1 MPQPCAASASEP
13 SSDNAMSTI
22 QQIVKDCRTSMDKG
36 LDAAKR
42 EFSSVRSGK
51 ASPNMLDT
59 VRVEMYGQQMS
70 LNQVAGIAAPE
81 PRTILVTPF
90 DKTQAKAI
98 EKAIRDSDLGLEPS
112 SQGGVIRVPL
122 PQMNE
127 QRRKDLV
134 KIVHK
139 LAEDGKIAVRHART
153 HARDGLK
160 KLTGVSEDDVKHAEK
175 DLQKV
180 HDDYIGKIDAMI
192 KAKEAEIM
200 EV

>member
-1 MPQPCAASASEP
+1 M
-13 SSDNAMSTI
+13 
-22 QQIVKDCRTSMDKG
+22 KDCRTSMDKG

-51 ASPNMLDT
+51 ASPSMLDT
-59 VRVEMYGQQMS
+59 VRVEMYGQHMM
-70 LNQVAGIAAPE
+70 LNQVASIAAPE

-90 DKTQAKAI
+90 DKTQAKII
-98 EKAIRDSDLGLEPS
+98 EKAIRESDLGLEPS

-134 KIVHK
+134 KVVHK
-139 LAEDGKIAVRHART
+139 LAEDGKIAVRHGRT
-153 HARDGLK
+153 HAREALK

-175 DLQKV
+175 DLQKI
-180 HDDYIGKIDAMI
+180 HDDYIAKIDQMI

>member
-1 MPQPCAASASEP
+1 MIPQ
-13 SSDNAMSTI
+13 I
-22 QQIVKDCRTSMDKG
+22 LKDCRASMEKG
-36 LDAAKR
+36 LESAKR
-42 EFSSVRSGK
+42 EFASVRSGK

-59 VRVEMYGQQMS
+59 VRVEMYGQHMM
-70 LNQVAGIAAPE
+70 LNQVASIAAPE

-90 DKTQAKAI
+90 DKAQAKII

-134 KIVHK
+134 KVVHK

-153 HARDGLK
+153 HARDALK
-160 KLTGVSEDDVKHAEK
+160 KLNGVSEDDVKHAEK

-180 HDDYIGKIDAMI
+180 HDDYIGKVDAMI